1 MPLDS
6 KEEIINN
13 QTVFC
18 PRCGSRYSR
27 ENAFCNVC
35 GERNIYKK
43 VNNVVKF
50 QTTKLVIGIIS
61 FVIFCVISF
70 QSCAVSLLYAF
81 GGADVFSM
89 SCGYVS
95 ALCFCAGGV
104 LAIVARNKTEK
115 PINYICAGFY
125 WLVYF
130 FSRFG
135 MKDYPDLE
143 IWGYLAFAFGCIFI
157 FAVSNNK
164 KSKII
169 SILICLIYFILGII

>member
-6 KEEIINN
+6 KEEILNK

-50 QTTKLVIGIIS
+50 HTVKLIIGIIS

-81 GGADVFSM
+81 GSVDVFSM
-89 SCGYVS
+89 SCGYAS
-95 ALCFCAGGV
+95 ALCFCVGGI
-104 LAIVARNKTEK
+104 LAIVARNKIEK

-143 IWGYLAFAFGCIFI
+143 IWG
-157 FAVSNNK
+157 
-164 KSKII
+164 I
-169 SILICLIYFILGII
+169 SSICLWLHIYLCSFKL

>member
-1 MPLDS
+1 MSLDS
-6 KEEIINN
+6 KEEKIINN

-35 GERNIYKK
+35 GERNIYK
-43 VNNVVKF
+43 NNAVKF
-50 QTTKLVIGIIS
+50 QTAKLVIGIIS

-89 SCGYVS
+89 SCGYAS
-95 ALCFCAGGV
+95 ALCFCVGGI
-104 LAIVARNKTEK
+104 LALVARNKAEK
-115 PINYICAGFY
+115 SVNYTCAGFY

-143 IWGYLAFAFGCIFI
+143 VWGYLAFAFGCIFI
-157 FAVSNNK
+157 FAVSNYK

-169 SILICLIYFILGII
+169 SILICLIYFILGIV

>member
-1 MPLDS
+1 MSLDS
-6 KEEIINN
+6 KEEEIINN

-35 GERNIYKK
+35 GERNIYK
-43 VNNVVKF
+43 NNAVKF
-50 QTTKLVIGIIS
+50 QTAKLVIGIIS

-81 GGADVFSM
+81 GGADV
-89 SCGYVS
+89 SCGYAS
-95 ALCFCAGGV
+95 ALCFCVGGI

-115 PINYICAGFY
+115 TINYICAGFY

-130 FSRFG
+130 FSRYG

-143 IWGYLAFAFGCIFI
+143 VWGYLAFAFGCIFI
-157 FAVSNNK
+157 FAVSNYK

-169 SILICLIYFILGII
+169 SILICLIYFILGIV